1 MDFII
6 QGFKNFI
13 AVVLGTVLIY
23 YPANNPP
30 SPLPSV
36 PPNLQDSL
44 TSVYSSPSPSPSPS
58 QLSPAPTPNN
68 GDQPNDSSSDAII
81 KISDEQSYYGNSIEY
96 SIEFPKNGGNVKG
109 YFKGTCNGDI
119 TGNYVG
125 GDGGSVAG
133 NAKGECNILFF
144 KPKVDITYQGSVY
157 LSDRKVVLSWAGEAP
172 FGLKSGS
179 ITLTF

>member
-6 QGFKNFI
+6 QGLKDFI
-13 AVVLGTVLIY
+13 AVVLGTVLIF

-58 QLSPAPTPNN
+58 QLSPAPTSNNESQPNN
-68 GDQPNDSSSDAII
+68 SSFDEII
-81 KISDEQSYYGNSIEY
+81 KIADEQSYYGNRIEY
-96 SIEFPKNGGNVKG
+96 SIEFPRKGGYVKG

-119 TGNYVG
+119 TGNYTG
-125 GDGGSVAG
+125 GDEDSINGSA
-133 NAKGECNILFF
+133 AGECNILFL
-144 KPKVDITYQGSVY
+144 KPKVDVLYQGNVY
-157 LSDRKVVLSWAGEAP
+157 LKDKKVVLSWSGEVP

-179 ITLTF
+179 ITLQF